1 MVLEFLQSLSEMQ
14 LVGELTVLSLLI
26 GGIIMA
32 GGVIIAK
39 IAKLLFH
46 KYYAPSLPKDTA
58 QNISKLIYF
67 GILVISFL
75 GFTSSQGIDLSGI
88 MVAGGI
94 FAVVIGFATQS
105 VVSNLISGLFL
116 IVEKPAKH
124 GDTIE
129 LPDMGISGV
138 KWVLMGKSSDYLL
151 LQDYQSLSILLH
163 RSSMVYLVNI

>member
-1 MVLEFLQSLSEMQ
+1 MVLEFLQGLSEMQ

-67 GILVISFL
+67 GADRSPRIY
-75 GFTSSQGIDLSGI
+75 T
-88 MVAGGI
+88 
-94 FAVVIGFATQS
+94 
-105 VVSNLISGLFL
+105 N
-116 IVEKPAKH
+116 H
-124 GDTIE
+124 
-129 LPDMGISGV
+129 V
-138 KWVLMGKSSDYLL
+138 KTGMTWLEPV
-151 LQDYQSLSILLH
+151 
-163 RSSMVYLVNI
+163 